1 LKNAWAYAEAY
12 PDEIEIAIRDNEED

>member
-12 PDEIEIAIRDNEED
+12 PEEIEIAIRDNEED